1 MKTITDLDAIRIAGQ
16 QLKSPITEIDL
27 EAGLVRVPLLFL
39 VDVSGSMETALPVIN
54 QTLKNLM
61 ESLYNAEGAEKF
73 MVDFAIITFG
83 GDGVVVNREYDLL
96 KSGET
101 FKITKCDGMTPLG
114 EAMLYA
120 YYYSAKRKQQYKEI
134 GLSKYNQPTV
144 VLITDFYENKSRSS
158 TVNGQTVG
166 GDKLYSEMAELYSEA
181 YSKTLKQYTY
191 SITPNGLNVSTSN
204 RNKLKVDV
212 VNAQGVDIAKVLK
225 IVISEYIPSLSQATN
240 ENDYEAIAAATG
252 DSEAENDVLG
262 YSDSKLCRWQKE
274 ASMPNPLD
282 EVVIIEC

>member
-16 QLKSPITEIDL
+16 QLKSPTTEIDL

-54 QTLKNLM
+54 QTLKKLM

-158 TVNGQTVG
+158 TINGQTMG

-204 RNKLKVDV
+204 RDQLNVDV

-252 DSEAENDVLG
+252 DSEAVNDILG

-274 ASMPNPLD
+274 ASRPNPLD